1 MTKRPQARSIS
12 AQAYRGAQFVT
23 ISIRH
28 KKFLSTFY
36 RIKGNKSTIYTK
48 NIGNFCKSGQEL
60 RGMHRWE
67 EKNGSVGAKA
77 LDKKLMIG

>member
-12 AQAYRGAQFVT
+12 AQAYRGARFVT
-23 ISIRH
+23 LATCH

-36 RIKGNKSTIYTK
+36 RMKGNKSTFYTK
-48 NIGNFCKSGQEL
+48 NIGNFCKSGRKLREL
-60 RGMHRWE
+60 HRRE
-67 EKNGSVGAKA
+67 EKNGSVGAKM